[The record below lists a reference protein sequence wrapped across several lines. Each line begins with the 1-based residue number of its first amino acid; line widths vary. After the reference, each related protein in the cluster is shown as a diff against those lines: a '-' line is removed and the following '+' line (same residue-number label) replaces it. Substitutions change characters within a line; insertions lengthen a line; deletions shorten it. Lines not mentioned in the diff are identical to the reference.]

1 MAVVCV
7 FCGSSG
13 TIAERYLELAADVG
27 TAIGRRGHG
36 LVTGGA
42 TVSMMGAVSRSARAA
57 GAHTTGVMPKLLMHR
72 EIGDAD
78 NDEYLVVD
86 TMRERK
92 AAMDL
97 RADGFLTL
105 PGGLGTFEELFEIW
119 TAKTIGIHAKPVVV
133 LDPWHD
139 FDPLWAALESLR
151 DKGFIRQ
158 GALETLTV
166 TRDLEAALD
175 AVIPP
180 D

>member
-1 MAVVCV
+1 
-7 FCGSSG
+7 
-13 TIAERYLELAADVG
+13 
-27 TAIGRRGHG
+27 
-36 LVTGGA
+36 
-42 TVSMMGAVSRSARAA
+42 
-57 GAHTTGVMPKLLMHR
+57 MPKLLMHR

-78 NDEYLVVD
+78 NDESSWS
-86 TMRERK
+86 TRCGSARRSWT
-92 AAMDL
+92 L
-97 RADGFLTL
+97 RADGFLAL
-105 PGGLGTFEELFEIW
+105 PGGLGTLEELFEIW

-166 TRDLEAALD
+166 THDLEAALD